1 MWLVGF
7 MKSNLRVETG
17 GNCDHETL
25 HSHCPW
31 VAFPKTH
38 RIHATYDSQS
48 SGTRQRRQT
57 KQRHQYDQG
66 GVVGGCGNGGLIV
79 CINMRE
85 LCNSSGESN
94 HYHKPKHKKRSDGID
109 TVYVGLG
116 STLCSPSQQHCPGS
130 LFTLLCSLFYYGA
143 PARVEWLWNPK
154 HPSPCKSFIDNF
166 ITVTSS
172 VCHGKDAGRHLTFQ
186 HEGTSQFAQAFK

>member
-57 KQRHQYDQG
+57 KQRHQHDQG

-94 HYHKPKHKKRSDGID
+94 HYHKPKHKKKKRWHW
-109 TVYVGLG
+109 YGLCWTG
-116 STLCSPSQQHCPGS
+116 FNPLSPQSTALSRLIVHSPLQPFLLRRPSTSGV
-130 LFTLLCSLFYYGA
+130 TL
-143 PARVEWLWNPK
+143 
-154 HPSPCKSFIDNF
+154 KSK
-166 ITVTSS
+166 TS
-172 VCHGKDAGRHLTFQ
+172 
-186 HEGTSQFAQAFK
+186 FALQVIYR